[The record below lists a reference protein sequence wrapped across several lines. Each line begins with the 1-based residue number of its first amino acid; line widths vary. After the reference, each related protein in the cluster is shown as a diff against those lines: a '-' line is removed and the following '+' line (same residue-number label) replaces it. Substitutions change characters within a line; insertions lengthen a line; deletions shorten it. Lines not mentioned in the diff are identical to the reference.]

1 MVTRVFAATC
11 AALLIA
17 AAAVF
22 AQAPGGGAA
31 GDAAE
36 EGEAEA
42 AEERDDRLALAVSN
56 PNYPVTPGDT
66 YELTFTTAGQL
77 STSVVTVGSDGT
89 LSLNI
94 FGEIDTTGMTYTS
107 LKRDVEA
114 TVRNAYP
121 RSLPSFRLVSVGLFE
136 VTIRGAIE
144 VTTRVTAWG
153 LSRLS
158 DVIGPYLRP
167 YSSTRRVVVSYDDG
181 ERIDFFDVFRALNV
195 GAGDQDPY
203 IRPGQSVRV
212 LPVGSLVTV
221 RGEVN
226 EPGQYEIL
234 PGETLADVIE
244 YAGGFSPTAEPKSV
258 RLERSVAGRTSSETH
273 DLEPEEAEGPMLED
287 SDQITVDSS
296 LRGRPFV
303 FIEGALSPDEEPEP
317 DRQTIEVVEEDIQD
331 VEASYVRIAEL
342 YHRGLMLSDMIA
354 SLRDRLTTFADL
366 GRTTVIRAGDGDII
380 MVDAS
385 ELLYGYGEAE
395 DVRLEPFD
403 TVFIPSRRISVLVT
417 GPVAEPG
424 LYLYVP
430 GQRPEYYIRR
440 AGGYNR
446 EVSSTGDYSI
456 YDSLGNP
463 RAEASRVQPGDRIEV
478 ERNNFVYQFNRHFPV
493 VISSLTLVTTVI
505 SVLTLISQ

>member
-144 VTTRVTAWG
+144 VTTRVTA
-153 LSRLS
+153 S
-158 DVIGPYLRP
+158 
-167 YSSTRRVVVSYDDG
+167 
-181 ERIDFFDVFRALNV
+181 
-195 GAGDQDPY
+195 
-203 IRPGQSVRV
+203 
-212 LPVGSLVTV
+212 
-221 RGEVN
+221 
-226 EPGQYEIL
+226 
-234 PGETLADVIE
+234 
-244 YAGGFSPTAEPKSV
+244 
-258 RLERSVAGRTSSETH
+258 
-273 DLEPEEAEGPMLED
+273 
-287 SDQITVDSS
+287 
-296 LRGRPFV
+296 
-303 FIEGALSPDEEPEP
+303 
-317 DRQTIEVVEEDIQD
+317 
-331 VEASYVRIAEL
+331 
-342 YHRGLMLSDMIA
+342 
-354 SLRDRLTTFADL
+354 
-366 GRTTVIRAGDGDII
+366 
-380 MVDAS
+380 
-385 ELLYGYGEAE
+385 
-395 DVRLEPFD
+395 
-403 TVFIPSRRISVLVT
+403 
-417 GPVAEPG
+417 
-424 LYLYVP
+424 
-430 GQRPEYYIRR
+430 
-440 AGGYNR
+440 
-446 EVSSTGDYSI
+446 
-456 YDSLGNP
+456 
-463 RAEASRVQPGDRIEV
+463 SRV
-478 ERNNFVYQFNRHFPV
+478 
-493 VISSLTLVTTVI
+493 
-505 SVLTLISQ
+505 